1 MADAGWLSS
10 TQKLLSSSTNMDMLQ
25 WLTTRMEIHSLNYP
39 LGANASKQLII
50 AEYKGQLVLISLTST
65 SWAFQIP
72 TPHFKSHPREFS
84 EENDLI
90 LDTTK
95 NPDMSS

>member
-1 MADAGWLSS
+1 
-10 TQKLLSSSTNMDMLQ
+10 MDMLQ

-72 TPHFKSHPREFS
+72 TPHFKSHRREFS

-95 NPDMSS
+95 SPDMSS